1 MENKRNKKQIAIA
14 LIALFIV
21 VVGMSLLYI
30 KFKPKP
36 VEGSKIIEVEVI
48 FDESTSKTYPIQTDA
63 EYLREALKPLNL
75 LEGTESEYGLYVTTV
90 DGKVADEGKQEWWC
104 FTLGGETINTS
115 VDSTPIKD
123 GDHFEITLKTGW

>member
-1 MENKRNKKQIAIA
+1 MENKKNNKKIVIA
-14 LIALFIV
+14 LVALLIIV
-21 VVGMSLLYI
+21 AGMGLLYN

-36 VEGSKIIEVEVI
+36 VEGSKNIEVEVI
-48 FDESTSKTYPIQTDA
+48 FDDSTSKTYPIQTDA

-75 LEGTESEYGLYVTTV
+75 VEGTESEYGLYVTTV

-104 FTLGGETINTS
+104 FTLSGESLTS
-115 VDSTPIKD
+115 SIDSTPVKD